1 MPSTEEKK
9 ISKIPKKRGR
19 PRKVL
24 KKTPDADLKEVAA
37 KPIEPAAPQSPVADA
52 EKPAARAVKSDKYV
66 YAVGRRKTAMA
77 KIKAFEDK
85 SAFSVNSKD
94 FSKYFPTKS
103 LQKIIL
109 APLSLLGLDKKIG
122 FTAFVAGGG
131 LYSQAG
137 ALRLAIARALIIRN
151 LDDKPT
157 LKKAG
162 YLTRDSRKKERKKP
176 GLKRARRGPQWAKR

>member
-1 MPSTEEKK
+1 MPQTEEKK
-9 ISKIPKKRGR
+9 IPKIPKKRGR
-19 PRKVL
+19 PRKIL
-24 KKTPDADLKEVAA
+24 AKSAETELKETHA
-37 KPIEPAAPQSPVADA
+37 KQAKSIPQTQPPDA
-52 EKPAARAVKSDKYV
+52 EKPVVRAVKSDKYV

-77 KIKAFEDK
+77 KIKAYEDK
-85 SAFSVNSKD
+85 SAFSVNGKD

-109 APLSLLGLDKKIG
+109 APLALLSLDKKIG
-122 FTAFVAGGG
+122 FTVFLSGGG

-137 ALRLAIARALIIRN
+137 ALRLAISKALIIRN
-151 LDDKPT
+151 PEDKPT

>member
-1 MPSTEEKK
+1 MPHTEEKK
-9 ISKIPKKRGR
+9 IPKIPKKRGR

-24 KKTPDADLKEVAA
+24 PKTPDTDLKEVPA
-37 KPIEPAAPQSPVADA
+37 KQAELSPQSSPQDA
-52 EKPAARAVKSDKYV
+52 ELPIVRAVKSDKYI

-85 SAFSVNSKD
+85 SSFLVNDKD

-109 APLSLLGLDKKIG
+109 APLSLLSLDKKIG
-122 FTAFVAGGG
+122 FIVFVSGGG

-137 ALRLAIARALIIRN
+137 ALRLAISKALIIRN
-151 LDDKPT
+151 PEDKPT